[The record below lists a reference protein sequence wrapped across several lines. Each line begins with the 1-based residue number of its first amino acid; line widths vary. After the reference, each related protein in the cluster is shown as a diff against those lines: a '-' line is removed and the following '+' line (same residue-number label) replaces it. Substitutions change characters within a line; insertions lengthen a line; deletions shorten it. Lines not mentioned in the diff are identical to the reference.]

1 MGKTVARNKRAYR
14 NFDFEEY
21 YEAGIVL
28 KGTEVKSLRA
38 GRCSLKD
45 GYAKVTDGEAF
56 LHNVHIARY
65 EEGNRENHEPRRKR
79 KLLLRK
85 PEIKRLIGKTQQKGY
100 SLIPLEIYFK
110 GGYAKVKLG
119 LGEGRKKH
127 DKRQKIKEKDQQRRI
142 EKELKERSRNEYR

>member
-1 MGKTVARNKRAYR
+1 MGKTVARNKQAFR
-14 NFDFEEY
+14 NFDFEEF

-28 KGTEVKSLRA
+28 QGTEVKSLRE

-45 GYAKVTDGEAF
+45 GYAKVTDEEVF

-65 EEGNRENHEPRRKR
+65 DQGNRENHEPRRKR

-100 SLIPLEIYFK
+100 SLIPVEIYFK

-119 LGEGRKKH
+119 LGEGKKEY
-127 DKRQKIKEKDQQRRI
+127 DKRRKIKERDQQRRM
-142 EKELKERSRNEYR
+142 EKELKEHSREQY

>member
-1 MGKTVARNKRAYR
+1 MGKRVTKNKQAFRD
-14 NFDFEEY
+14 FDFEEF

-28 KGTEVKSLRA
+28 RGTEVKSLRA
-38 GRCSLKD
+38 SRCSLKD
-45 GYAKVTDGEAF
+45 GYAKVTDGEVF

-85 PEIKRLIGKTQQKGY
+85 PEINRLIGKTQQKGY
-100 SLIPLEIYFK
+100 SLIPVEIYFK

-119 LGEGRKKH
+119 LGKGRKEY
-127 DKRQKIKEKDQQRRI
+127 DKRRKIKEKDEQRRI
-142 EKELKERSRNEYR
+142 EKKLKDHSRGRI

>member
-1 MGKTVARNKRAYR
+1 MGKTVTKNKQAFRD
-14 NFDFEEY
+14 FDFEEF

-28 KGTEVKSLRA
+28 RGTEVKSLRA

-45 GYAKVTDGEAF
+45 GYAKVTDGEVF

-85 PEIKRLIGKTQQKGY
+85 PEINRLIGKTQQKGY
-100 SLIPLEIYFK
+100 SLIPVEIYFK

-119 LGEGRKKH
+119 LGKGRKEY
-127 DKRQKIKEKDQQRRI
+127 DKRRKIKEKDEQRRI
-142 EKELKERSRNEYR
+142 EKKLKDHSRGKI

>member
-1 MGKTVARNKRAYR
+1 MGKTVTKNKQAFRD
-14 NFDFEEY
+14 FDFEEF
-21 YEAGIVL
+21 YEAGVVL
-28 KGTEVKSLRA
+28 RGTEVKSLRA

-45 GYAKVTDGEAF
+45 GYAKVTDGEVF

-85 PEIKRLIGKTQQKGY
+85 PEINRLIGKTQQKGY
-100 SLIPLEIYFK
+100 SLIPVEIYFK

-119 LGEGRKKH
+119 LGKGRKEY
-127 DKRQKIKEKDQQRRI
+127 DKRRKIKEKDEQRRI
-142 EKELKERSRNEYR
+142 EKKLKDHSRGKI

>member
-1 MGKTVARNKRAYR
+1 MGKTVTKNKQAFRD
-14 NFDFEEY
+14 FDFEEN

-28 KGTEVKSLRA
+28 RGTEVKSLRA

-45 GYAKVTDGEAF
+45 GYAKVTDGEVF

-85 PEIKRLIGKTQQKGY
+85 PEINRLIGKTQQKGY
-100 SLIPLEIYFK
+100 SLIPVEIYFK

-119 LGEGRKKH
+119 LGKGRKEY
-127 DKRQKIKEKDQQRRI
+127 DKRRKIKEKDEQRRI
-142 EKELKERSRNEYR
+142 EKKLKDHSRGKI

>member
-1 MGKTVARNKRAYR
+1 MGKTVARNKQAFR
-14 NFDFEEY
+14 NFDFEEF

-28 KGTEVKSLRA
+28 QGTEVKSLRA

-45 GYAKVTDGEAF
+45 GYAKVTDEEVF

-65 EEGNRENHEPRRKR
+65 DQGNRENHEPRRKR

-100 SLIPLEIYFK
+100 SLIPVEIYFK

-119 LGEGRKKH
+119 LGKGKKEY
-127 DKRQKIKEKDQQRRI
+127 DKRRKIKERDQQRRV
-142 EKELKERSRNEYR
+142 EKELKEHTRQGY

>member
-1 MGKTVARNKRAYR
+1 MGKTVTKNKQAYR
-14 NFDFEEY
+14 DFDLEEF

-28 KGTEVKSLRA
+28 RGTEVKSLRA

-45 GYAKVTDGEAF
+45 GYAKVTDGEVF

-85 PEIKRLIGKTQQKGY
+85 PEINRLIGKTQQKGY
-100 SLIPLEIYFK
+100 SLIPVEIYFK

-119 LGEGRKKH
+119 LGKGRKEY
-127 DKRQKIKEKDQQRRI
+127 DKRRKIKEKDEQRRI
-142 EKELKERSRNEYR
+142 EKKLKDHSRGKI

>member
-1 MGKTVARNKRAYR
+1 MGKTVTKNKQAYR
-14 NFDFEEY
+14 DFDFEEF

-28 KGTEVKSLRA
+28 RGTEVKSLRA

-45 GYAKVTDGEAF
+45 GYAKVTDGEVF

-85 PEIKRLIGKTQQKGY
+85 PEINRLIGKTQQKGY
-100 SLIPLEIYFK
+100 SLIPVEIYFK

-119 LGEGRKKH
+119 LGKGRKEY
-127 DKRQKIKEKDQQRRI
+127 DKRRKIKEKDEQRRI
-142 EKELKERSRNEYR
+142 EKKLKDHSRGKI

>member
-1 MGKTVARNKRAYR
+1 MARNKQAFR
-14 NFDFEEY
+14 NFDFEEF

-28 KGTEVKSLRA
+28 QGTEVKSLRE

-45 GYAKVTDGEAF
+45 GYAKVTDEEVF

-65 EEGNRENHEPRRKR
+65 DQGNRENHEPRRKR

-100 SLIPLEIYFK
+100 SLIPVEIYFK

-119 LGEGRKKH
+119 LGEGKKEY
-127 DKRQKIKEKDQQRRI
+127 DKRRKIKERDQQRRM
-142 EKELKERSRNEYR
+142 EKELKEHSREQY

>member
-1 MGKTVARNKRAYR
+1 MGKKVTKNKQAFRD
-14 NFDFEEY
+14 FDFEEF

-28 KGTEVKSLRA
+28 RGTEVKSLRA

-45 GYAKVTDGEAF
+45 GYAKVTDGEVF

-85 PEIKRLIGKTQQKGY
+85 PEINRLIGKTQQKGY
-100 SLIPLEIYFK
+100 SLIPVEIYFK

-119 LGEGRKKH
+119 LGKGRKEY
-127 DKRQKIKEKDQQRRI
+127 DKRRKIKEKDEQRRI
-142 EKELKERSRNEYR
+142 EKKLKDHSRGRI

>member
-14 NFDFEEY
+14 NFDFEEF

-28 KGTEVKSLRA
+28 SGTEVKSLRA

-45 GYAKVTDGEAF
+45 GYAKVTDEEVY

-65 EEGNRENHEPRRKR
+65 DQGNRENHEPRRKR

-100 SLIPLEIYFK
+100 SLIPVEVYFK

-119 LGEGRKKH
+119 LGEGRKEY
-127 DKRQKIKEKDQQRRI
+127 DKRRKIKEKDQERRI
-142 EKELKERSRNEYR
+142 QKKLKEHSREEF

>member
-1 MGKTVARNKRAYR
+1 MARNKQAFR
-14 NFDFEEY
+14 NFDFEEF

-28 KGTEVKSLRA
+28 QGTEVKSLRE

-45 GYAKVTDGEAF
+45 GYAKVTDEEVF

-65 EEGNRENHEPRRKR
+65 DQGNRENHEPRRKR

-100 SLIPLEIYFK
+100 SLIPVEIYFK

-119 LGEGRKKH
+119 LGEGKKEY
-127 DKRQKIKEKDQQRRI
+127 DKRRKIKERDQQRRM
-142 EKELKERSRNEYR
+142 EKELKEHSRERY

>member
-1 MGKTVARNKRAYR
+1 MGKTVTKNKQAYR
-14 NFDFEEY
+14 DFDFEEF

-28 KGTEVKSLRA
+28 RGTEVKSLRA

-45 GYAKVTDGEAF
+45 GYAKVTDGEVF

-85 PEIKRLIGKTQQKGY
+85 PEINRLIGKTQQKGY
-100 SLIPLEIYFK
+100 SLIPVEIYFK
-110 GGYAKVKLG
+110 AGYAKVKLG
-119 LGEGRKKH
+119 LGKGRKEY
-127 DKRQKIKEKDQQRRI
+127 DKRRKIKEKDEQRRI
-142 EKELKERSRNEYR
+142 EKKLKDHSRGKI

>member
-1 MGKTVARNKRAYR
+1 MGKTVTKNKQAFRD
-14 NFDFEEY
+14 FDFEEN

-28 KGTEVKSLRA
+28 QGTEVKSLRA

-45 GYAKVTDGEAF
+45 GYAKVTDGEVF

-85 PEIKRLIGKTQQKGY
+85 PEINRLIGKTQQKGY
-100 SLIPLEIYFK
+100 SLIPVEIYFK

-119 LGEGRKKH
+119 LGKGRKEY
-127 DKRQKIKEKDQQRRI
+127 DKRRKIKEKDEQRRI
-142 EKELKERSRNEYR
+142 EKKLKDHSRGKI

>member
-1 MGKTVARNKRAYR
+1 MGKRVTKNKQAFRD
-14 NFDFEEY
+14 FDFEEF

-28 KGTEVKSLRA
+28 RGTEVKSLRS

-45 GYAKVTDGEAF
+45 GYAKVTDGEVF

-85 PEIKRLIGKTQQKGY
+85 PEINRLIGKTQQKGY
-100 SLIPLEIYFK
+100 SLIPVEIYFK

-119 LGEGRKKH
+119 LGKGRKEY
-127 DKRQKIKEKDQQRRI
+127 DKRRKIKEKDEQRRI
-142 EKELKERSRNEYR
+142 EKKLKDHSRGRI